1 MNKLSQRRGALS
13 AELPEYRMYVEEPA
27 WDHVW
32 GTLGASVCKP
42 SVTAKMGWTS
52 VKVHVWKMGTFNIRA
67 E

>member
-1 MNKLSQRRGALS
+1 
-13 AELPEYRMYVEEPA
+13 MYMEEPA

-52 VKVHVWKMGTFNIRA
+52 VKVHVWKVGTFNIRA